1 MYNNSFID
9 LLKSKITL
17 SDVISRSV
25 RIINHGKNKVACC
38 PFHKEKTP
46 SFHINDER
54 GFYHCFGCGTH
65 GDVISFV
72 MQQENL
78 NFKEAVEKLANES
91 GIELPKLEKLDP
103 KKQKDRD
110 ELDTL
115 YKINEESCLYF
126 QNLIFSS
133 DGQDGLKYL
142 IKRGLSRNNIIKF
155 KIGFATA
162 GFNDLLNHLKKLGF
176 SENDMKKAG
185 VVTSNEK
192 QFYDKFRNR
201 VMFPVM
207 DKNGRVIAF
216 SGRVINN
223 TDMPKYMNSPET
235 QLFHKSDVLFNY
247 FFAKKSI
254 YDKKNVILVEGNLD
268 TITLATNGIENV
280 VAPMGTATTEQQIR
294 ELWKITDEIVVC
306 LDGDKA
312 GQKAAHR
319 IAVLVLPMITP
330 SKSLKFVKLPD
341 NKDPDDF
348 IKEYGISEFEKL
360 LNDKNQSVNLSE
372 FLWKYELTEQNIG
385 TVDTDIMPEEKN
397 KLEFNISLLLK
408 KIKDPIVLKNF
419 ESFYKNKLFLI
430 GRNKNSKN
438 KNGNFGLLYK
448 VITKIDYGKR
458 IPSINS
464 MENLKE
470 RVINVEKN
478 IVNIVQ
484 KDISIIS
491 EFFKKYEI
499 NLLSIDFFDKNVSKV
514 LNIFYDKLNNNIID
528 DKIIFRELEKNDLK
542 LYTCGDRLLGVDS
555 MDDGLRY
562 LYGLFLERNA
572 LVLEI
577 ELKELAQDNNNEER
591 RKAIYGDLELLR
603 RKITDL
609 ENDIL

>member
-25 RIINHGKNKVACC
+25 RIINHGRNKVACC

-54 GFYHCFGCGTH
+54 GFYHCFGCGAH
-65 GDVISFV
+65 GDVINFV

-78 NFKEAVEKLANES
+78 NFKEAVEKLANEN

-103 KKQKDRD
+103 EKQKDRND
-110 ELDTL
+110 LDTL
-115 YKINEESCLYF
+115 YKINEEACLYF

-133 DGQDGLKYL
+133 EGQDGLKYL
-142 IKRGLSRNNIIKF
+142 IKRGLTKNNMVKF
-155 KIGFATA
+155 RIGFATA
-162 GFNDLLNHLKKLGF
+162 KFNGLISHLKKLGF
-176 SENDMKKAG
+176 CENDMKKAG
-185 VVTSNEK
+185 IVASNER

-201 VMFPVM
+201 VMFPVL
-207 DKNGRVIAF
+207 DKSGRVIAF

-223 TDMPKYMNSPET
+223 VDIPKYMNSPET
-235 QLFHKSDVLFNY
+235 PLFHKSDVLFNY
-247 FFAKKSI
+247 FFAKKAI

-268 TITLATNGIENV
+268 AITLATNGIENV
-280 VAPMGTATTEQQIR
+280 VAPMGTAITEQQIR
-294 ELWKITDEIVVC
+294 ELWKVTDEIIVC

-319 IAVLVLPMITP
+319 IAVLTLPIITP
-330 SKSLKFVKLPD
+330 SKSLKFVKLP
-341 NKDPDDF
+341 NNQDPDDF
-348 IKEYGISEFEKL
+348 VKEYGGSEFEKL
-360 LNDKNQSVNLSE
+360 LNDKKLSVNLSE
-372 FLWKYELTEQNIG
+372 FLWDCELVEQNIAMADSG
-385 TVDTDIMPEEKN
+385 IMPEEKS
-397 KLEFNISLLLK
+397 KLEFNIGLLLK

-430 GRNKNSKN
+430 GRNKSSKN
-438 KNGNFGLLYK
+438 SNSSFSSLYK
-448 VITKIDYGKR
+448 VTTKIDYDKKV
-458 IPSINS
+458 PSINS
-464 MENLKE
+464 IQNLKE
-470 RVINVEKN
+470 RAANVERN
-478 IVNIVQ
+478 MISVIQ
-484 KDISIIS
+484 KDVSIID

-499 NLLSIDFFDKNVSKV
+499 NLLSIDFFDKNVSKI

-542 LYTCGDRLLGVDS
+542 LYTCDDRLLGVDS
-555 MDDGLRY
+555 VDDGLRY

-603 RKITDL
+603 KKITDL